1 MSSTE
6 ENYNKLITKQAGP
19 EKWLGVEESKAVF
32 GNTKLVLDGDN
43 SKIIQEKR
51 FKQMA
56 QLQREVQIGMLL
68 KDLHHEEKMQNRIKY
83 LFKNDFDNYRRR
95 YIQEENSQI
104 KSSERRTAAS
114 KEENVIETFKS
125 KRFSQ

>member
-83 LFKNDFDNYRRR
+83 LFKNEVIFFFN
-95 YIQEENSQI
+95 IGFLTLSSAG
-104 KSSERRTAAS
+104 KSNKGGNLPACTSNNTL
-114 KEENVIETFKS
+114 KLKS
-125 KRFSQ
+125 HMS